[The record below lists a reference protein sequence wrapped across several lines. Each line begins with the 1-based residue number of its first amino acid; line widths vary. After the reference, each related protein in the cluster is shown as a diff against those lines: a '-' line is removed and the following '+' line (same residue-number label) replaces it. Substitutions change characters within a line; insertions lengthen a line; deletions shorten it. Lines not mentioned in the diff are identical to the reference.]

1 MFRMFTLAAP
11 AAAAFALTA
20 GTAQAEDFVSNGRT
34 AQVYHGDLN
43 LADADQQKTL
53 RSRIARAAARVC
65 SSSDR
70 MTALSCKSKAI
81 AHVEAD
87 IALRLVGDAGLPIAD
102 AFAIGALRR
111 EVDEAA
117 GAGAAIE

>member
-11 AAAAFALTA
+11 VAAAFALTA
-20 GTAQAEDFVSNGRT
+20 GAAQAEDFMSNGRT

-81 AHVEAD
+81 AHVEAPMAAA
-87 IALRLVGDAGLPIAD
+87 IARAETGERYADAGSEKVKETR
-102 AFAIGALRR
+102 AIVGN
-111 EVDEAA
+111 
-117 GAGAAIE
+117 